1 MDAKGEPAL
10 CGRTIN
16 RSSRA
21 QERRICPLLCLPS
34 WANQLPRWR
43 RATFECLRQ
52 IWKVS
57 ALVDP
62 PMPARPE
69 HILMKFSVSCL
80 RLVWLRRS

>member
-62 PMPARPE
+62 LMPARRA
-69 HILMKFSVSCL
+69 HILVI
-80 RLVWLRRS
+80 RSTS